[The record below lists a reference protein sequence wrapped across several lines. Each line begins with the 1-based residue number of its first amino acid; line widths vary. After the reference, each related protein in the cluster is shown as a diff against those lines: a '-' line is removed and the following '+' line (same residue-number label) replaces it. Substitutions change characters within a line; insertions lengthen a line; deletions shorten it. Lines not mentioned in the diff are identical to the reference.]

1 MEVRNSALS
10 VAGSSCRC
18 TLDSSREPLF
28 YRPRALPPG
37 LLFPPL
43 GPGSN
48 VFRGIGIEFR
58 DRSFFRRLFDIV
70 DIISNDLLCLRV
82 VDHHRFRTRRI
93 LFTHG
98 IHREVARL
106 PVSGLAL
113 RRRIFIS
120 ESRPFFGILTLTFGS
135 LVFGDDVG
143 RNSSHCTC
151 GKTDRHGFRCT
162 CSRSPCQTTCQNAC
176 TGAKYRPICFR

>member
-1 MEVRNSALS
+1 MAILLKDAMFESHICLPVTQMRRETKRGLQEIRSYRMEVRNSALS

-93 LFTHG
+93 
-98 IHREVARL
+98 
-106 PVSGLAL
+106 
-113 RRRIFIS
+113 
-120 ESRPFFGILTLTFGS
+120 
-135 LVFGDDVG
+135 
-143 RNSSHCTC
+143 
-151 GKTDRHGFRCT
+151 
-162 CSRSPCQTTCQNAC
+162 
-176 TGAKYRPICFR
+176 